1 MKKKA
6 LISVSDKSGLENLLE
21 TLADDYD
28 FISSSGTAKFIKEAG
43 YPVIEVSDLTNFPEI
58 LSGRVKTLHPKIFGG
73 ILYDRNKSD
82 QLDQMEENNLMS
94 IDLVVVNLYPFKDA
108 VAKIPASE
116 RQEAAKSLESNSESN
131 TATLTA
137 LDKAI
142 ENIDIGGVAL
152 LRAAA
157 KNFYHVGVLCEPSQ
171 YEDFIHN
178 YNTKKINPVY
188 RLKLASI
195 AFKHTGDYDTA
206 ITEFFIAEGNFEDS
220 VPQSLNLNL
229 ELVQE
234 LRYGEN
240 PQQKAGLYIDSNEE
254 YKGLAAARQLH
265 GQELS
270 YNNILDLHSAWSMV
284 QEYEA
289 NIPCAV
295 IVKHNNPCG
304 VAIAPSISQAFIE
317 ALSCDT
323 VSAFGGI
330 VALNNTVDL
339 ATANELSQI
348 FLEAIIA
355 PAFSEEALSILTQK
369 KNIRLIEHANS
380 DLNKN
385 DIDIKKV
392 DGAYLIQS
400 ANKVLLDKEQ
410 VQTVTKKEI
419 DESLWVDLVLA
430 WKVVKHCKS
439 NAIVT
444 VQNGKTIG
452 VGVGQSNRVKSVEDA
467 LKNFD
472 LETRGAVLASD
483 AFFPFAD
490 NIHLAAQNHIAAI
503 IQPGGSVRDDE
514 VVKACDDLGIA
525 MAFTGIRH
533 FKH

>member
-6 LISVSDKSGLENLLE
+6 LISVSDKSKLENLLE
-21 TLADDYD
+21 CLADEYE
-28 FISSSGTAKFIKEAG
+28 FISSSGTAKYIKEAG
-43 YPVIEVSDLTNFPEI
+43 YPVIEVSDVTNFPEI

-73 ILYDRNKSD
+73 ILYDRNKSEH
-82 QLDQMEENNLMS
+82 LDDMDTNTILS
-94 IDLVVVNLYPFKDA
+94 IDLVVVNLYPFKDVVSKMSA
-108 VAKIPASE
+108 VYKE
-116 RQEAAKSLESNSESN
+116 EAAKSLEVNSDSN

-152 LRAAA
+152 IRAAA
-157 KNFYHVGVLCEPSQ
+157 KNFYHVSVLCEPDQ
-171 YEDFIHN
+171 YEDYIVNHRLG
-178 YNTKKINPVY
+178 KIDPAY
-188 RLKLASI
+188 RLKLASK
-195 AFKHTGDYDTA
+195 AFKHTADYDAA
-206 ITEFFIAEGNFEDS
+206 ITDFFTADGSFEETA
-220 VPQSLNLNL
+220 PQNLNLNL
-229 ELVQE
+229 ELAQG

-240 PQQKAGLYIDSNEE
+240 PHQVAGLYVEANSD
-254 YKGLAAARQLH
+254 YRGLAAARQLH
-265 GQELS
+265 GKELS
-270 YNNILDLHSAWSMV
+270 FNNILDLHSAWSMAK
-284 QEYEA
+284 EYEPE
-289 NIPCAV
+289 IPCAV

-330 VALNNTVDL
+330 VALNNIVDV

-348 FLEAIIA
+348 FLEAVIA
-355 PAFSEEALSILTQK
+355 PAFSEEALAILTQK

-380 DLNKN
+380 NLKKN
-385 DIDIKKV
+385 NLDIKSV
-392 DGAYLIQS
+392 DGAFLVQTS
-400 ANKVLLDKEQ
+400 NKELFSQDEI
-410 VQTVTKKEI
+410 QTVTQKKI
-419 DESLWVDLVLA
+419 DESYWVDLILA

-439 NAIVT
+439 NAIVA

-452 VGVGQSNRVKSVEDA
+452 IGVGQSNRVKSVQDA
-467 LKNFD
+467 LANFD
-472 LETRGAVLASD
+472 LDTRAAVLASD

-490 NIHLAAQNHIAAI
+490 NIDLAAQNHIAAI

-514 VVKACDDLGIA
+514 VIKACDDLGIA

>member
-6 LISVSDKSGLENLLE
+6 LISVSDKSKLENLLE
-21 TLADDYD
+21 CLADEYE

-43 YPVIEVSDLTNFPEI
+43 YPVIEVSDVTNFPEI

-73 ILYDRNKSD
+73 ILYDRNKSEH
-82 QLDQMEENNLMS
+82 LDDMDANTILS
-94 IDLVVVNLYPFKDA
+94 IDLVVVNLYPFKD
-108 VAKIPASE
+108 VVSKMSE
-116 RQEAAKSLESNSESN
+116 ADKKEAAKSLEASSDSN

-152 LRAAA
+152 IRAAA
-157 KNFYHVGVLCEPSQ
+157 KNFYHVSVLCEPGQ
-171 YEDFIHN
+171 YEDYILSYREN
-178 YNTKKINPVY
+178 KINPAY
-188 RLKLASI
+188 RLKLASK
-195 AFKHTGDYDTA
+195 AFKHTADYDSA
-206 ITEFFIAEGNFEDS
+206 ITDFFTADASFEETA
-220 VPQSLNLNL
+220 PQNLNLNL
-229 ELVQE
+229 ELAQG

-240 PQQKAGLYIDSNEE
+240 PHQVAGLYTDANSE
-254 YKGLAAARQLH
+254 YKGLAGARQLH
-265 GQELS
+265 GKELS
-270 YNNILDLHSAWSMV
+270 FNNILDLHSAWSMV
-284 QEYEA
+284 KEYEPE
-289 NIPCAV
+289 IPCAV

-304 VAIAPSISQAFIE
+304 VAIAPSVSQAFIE

-330 VALNNTVDL
+330 VALNNTVDA

-348 FLEAIIA
+348 FLEAVIA
-355 PAFSEEALSILTQK
+355 PAFSEEALAILTQK

-380 DLNKN
+380 DLKKN
-385 DIDIKKV
+385 NLDIKSV
-392 DGAYLIQS
+392 DGAFLVQTT
-400 ANKVLLDKEQ
+400 NKELLSQDEI
-410 VQTVTKKEI
+410 QTVTQKKI
-419 DESLWVDLVLA
+419 DESYWVDLILA

-439 NAIVT
+439 NAIVA

-452 VGVGQSNRVKSVEDA
+452 VGVGQSNRVKSVQDA
-467 LKNFD
+467 LAKFD
-472 LETRGAVLASD
+472 LDTRGAVLASD

-490 NIHLAAQNHIAAI
+490 NVDLAAQNHIAAI

-514 VVKACDDLGIA
+514 VIKACDDLGIA